1 MLCGNVINT
10 TKHMTDILTIT
21 LNPALDV
28 LTTIDKVSDTHKM
41 RCGEVIKHPGG
52 GGVNVARVLHRLGA
66 NCVALYLAGGVTG
79 ERHHKLMNAEKVRC
93 HVLPIAEETR
103 ESFSV
108 HESSSGNDFRFVL
121 PGPQVSEAEY
131 EACFDYVAQHMP
143 KQFLVI
149 SGGLA
154 PGVPEHFYA
163 RLAALA
169 KQHGV
174 RVVLDANG
182 PALAEALKVGV
193 YLFKPSL
200 RELRELTGQAL
211 PDEASQMAAAQ
222 HLIHSGQAEIV
233 AISLGADGAMVISAN
248 EHWCAHS
255 LKVSVRTTIGA
266 GDSFVAAML
275 WALSRDESLR
285 KAFQSGMA
293 SGAAALLQP
302 GTSLS
307 DAAEIARLLPS
318 VVLSPHLQS
327 NH

>member
-1 MLCGNVINT
+1 MLCGDAIN
-10 TKHMTDILTIT
+10 KIKRMTDILTIT

-41 RCGEVIKHPGG
+41 RCGPTLKHPGG

-79 ERHHKLMNAEKVRC
+79 ERHHKLMSAEKVRC
-93 HVLPIAEETR
+93 HVMPITQETR
-103 ESFSV
+103 ESFTA
-108 HESSSGNDFRFVL
+108 HETSSGNDFRFVL
-121 PGPQVSEAEY
+121 PGPNVSATEY

-143 KQFLVI
+143 KKFLVI

-154 PGVPEHFYA
+154 PGVPENFYA
-163 RLAALA
+163 RLASLA

-200 RELRELTGQAL
+200 RELRELTGHPL

-222 HLIHSGQAEIV
+222 ELIQSGQAAVV
-233 AISLGADGAMVISAN
+233 AISLGSEGAMVVSAT
-248 EHWCAHS
+248 EHWRAQAIQ
-255 LKVSVRTTIGA
+255 VDVQTTVGA
-266 GDSFVAAML
+266 GDSFVAGMV
-275 WALSRDESLR
+275 WALARGDSLL
-285 KAFQSGMA
+285 KAFQFAMA
-293 SGAAALLQP
+293 SGAAALLAP

-307 DAAEIARLLPS
+307 QAADVHRLVPELMVS
-318 VVLSPHLQS
+318 S
-327 NH
+327 

>member
-1 MLCGNVINT
+1 
-10 TKHMTDILTIT
+10 MTDILTIT

-41 RCGEVIKHPGG
+41 RCGAVIKHPGG

-93 HVLPIAEETR
+93 HVMPIAEETR

-108 HESSSGNDFRFVL
+108 HETSSGNDFRFVL
-121 PGPQVSEAEY
+121 PGPNVSATEY

-143 KQFLVI
+143 KKFLVI

-154 PGVPEHFYA
+154 PGVPDNFYA
-163 RLAALA
+163 RLTALA

-200 RELRELTGQAL
+200 RELRDLMSQDL
-211 PDEASQMAAAQ
+211 PDQDSQVAAAQ
-222 HLIHSGQAEIV
+222 QLIQSGQAEVV
-233 AISLGADGAMVISAN
+233 AVSLGADGALVVSAT
-248 EHWCAHS
+248 EYWHAHS
-255 LKVSVRTTIGA
+255 IPVDVQTTIGA
-266 GDSFVAAML
+266 GDSFVAGMV
-275 WALSRDESLR
+275 WALSREDSLL
-285 KAFQSGMA
+285 KAFQFGMA
-293 SGAAALLQP
+293 SGAAALLSP
-302 GTSLS
+302 GTSLCQ
-307 DAAEIARLLPS
+307 AADVHGFLPRITVNS
-318 VVLSPHLQS
+318 
-327 NH
+327 